1 MKCPVC
7 GTWTIVLD
15 SRNGRRRRE
24 CANLHRFVTQ
34 ENVVKIGP
42 SNFTKK
48 AAECTKTSSL
58 DDARTI

>member
-7 GTWTIVLD
+7 GAWTVVLD
-15 SRNGRRRRE
+15 SRQGRRRRE

-42 SNFTKK
+42 SDSTKK
-48 AAECTKTSSL
+48 TEQSTKTSHL
-58 DDARTI
+58 ADVKLI